1 MTLRA
6 IRDHIIVSDMK
17 FKERVS
23 RGGIVILTD
32 DSTSAGIRPR
42 WAKVFAIG
50 NECTDVEVGQY
61 VLIAHGRWTR
71 GIEHGDDVVRRIDNN
86 DILAVSDVPMDDESE
101 AGSHV
106 VTDQSS
112 RELPA

>member
-1 MTLRA
+1 MKLRA

-17 FKERVS
+17 FKERLS
-23 RGGIVILTD
+23 HGGIVLLSD

-42 WAKVFAIG
+42 WAKVHAVG

-61 VLIAHGRWTR
+61 VLVSHGRWTR
-71 GIEHGDDVVRRIDNN
+71 GIKHEDEVIRRIDND
-86 DILAVSDVPMDDESE
+86 DILAVSDVPMNDESD
-101 AGSHV
+101 ANSSV
-106 VTDQSS
+106 VTDQGS